1 MAELSTI
8 ARPYAHALL
17 FALRD
22 AKKGPEEAADLAA
35 VLDGIAQVVTT
46 PELVSVIGD
55 PKLSSE
61 QIYDLIVAGL
71 GQVKLPEEA
80 ANLLKVVVENGRLEA
95 VPEIA
100 RQFRELKN
108 QSEGV
113 ADAYIE
119 SAMPMTQAEVD
130 DLVAGLGKRF
140 PGLKLTPVVTINEA
154 LIGGVRVRVG
164 DRVLD
169 GSIQTRLAQMQEAL
183 TA

>member
-1 MAELSTI
+1 M
-8 ARPYAHALL
+8 LL
-17 FALRD
+17 ALRD

-130 DLVAGLGKRF
+130 DLVANLGKRF
-140 PGLKLTPVVTINEA
+140 PGLKLTPIVTINEA

>member
-17 FALRD
+17 LALRD

-71 GQVKLPEEA
+71 GQVKLPEEV

-130 DLVAGLGKRF
+130 DLVANLGKRF
-140 PGLKLTPVVTINEA
+140 PGLKLTPIVTINEA

>member
-8 ARPYAHALL
+8 ARPYAQALL
-17 FALRD
+17 LALRD
-22 AKKGPEEAADLAA
+22 ANKGPKEAADLAA
-35 VLDGIAQVVTT
+35 VMDGIAQVVTT
-46 PELVSVIGD
+46 PEIMSLVGE
-55 PKLSSE
+55 PKVSSE
-61 QIYDLIVAGL
+61 QICELIVAGV
-71 GQVKLPEEA
+71 GCEMPAEA
-80 ANLLKVVVENGRLEA
+80 ANLIKVVVENGRLEA

-119 SAMPMTQAEVD
+119 SAFPMTETQIDE
-130 DLVAGLGKRF
+130 LVKGLASRF
-140 PGLKLTPVVTINEA
+140 PNLKLVPIVSINET

-164 DRVLD
+164 DKIID